1 MCDVIIER
9 IVNSF
14 NTICFLFPS
23 QFQFFFLTDRFA
35 NEVNEHANDYTGF
48 WYIHGHTHE
57 YIGLY
62 RFTSHNYEG

>member
-14 NTICFLFPS
+14 NTMLPTSKPILK
-23 QFQFFFLTDRFA
+23 DRFA

-48 WYIHGHTHE
+48 WYIHGHTHIV
-57 YIGLY
+57 YGIK
-62 RFTSHNYEG
+62 